1 MIRLLTPADIPA
13 AMRLKEA
20 AGWNQT
26 EEDWANLLAAAPEG
40 CFGLDCDGALAAT
53 AAGVCFPQAQSLPDG
68 RGSVWLRPRRAAR
81 RGSSLAWIGM
91 VLTAPE
97 YRGRGF
103 ARGLTEHTLAFLARR
118 GAAWIKLDA
127 TDMGRPLYLKLG
139 FEDEGPVER
148 WCLPGVADPRPV
160 ELPRCRVEDFAEL
173 DAAAFGA
180 DRLEILRRVA
190 VESACVPGEGYA
202 MGRPGTKAAYFGPCV
217 CRSPKIA
224 RTLVEWFLARHPGK
238 SVCWDLLPGNAE
250 ALRLAGEL
258 GFQPRRK
265 LVRMALR
272 GTPGAAPFRHDDAA
286 VFAIA
291 GFEYG

>member
-1 MIRLLTPADIPA
+1 MIRLLTAADIPA

-26 EEDWANLLAAAPEG
+26 EQDWANLLAAEPEG
-40 CFGLDCDGALAAT
+40 CFGIDCDGALVAT
-53 AAGVCFPQAQSLPDG
+53 GAGVCFG
-68 RGSVWLRPRRAAR
+68 RD
-81 RGSSLAWIGM
+81 LAWIGM

-103 ARGLTEHTLAFLARR
+103 ARQLMEHTLEFLARR
-118 GAAWIKLDA
+118 GVAWIKLDA

-139 FEDEGPVER
+139 FEDEGFVER
-148 WCLPGVADPRPV
+148 WCLPRVEDPRPV
-160 ELPRCRVEDFAEL
+160 ELPRCRLADFAEL

-180 DRLEILRRVA
+180 DRREILERVA

-217 CRSPKIA
+217 CRSAGAA
-224 RTLVEWFLARHPGK
+224 RTLLEWFLARHRGE
-238 SVCWDLLPGNAE
+238 SVYWDLLPGHAE
-250 ALRLAGEL
+250 ALELAREL
-258 GFQPRRK
+258 GFERRRQ

-272 GTPGAAPFRHDDAA
+272 AEPGAAPFRHDDAA

>member
-1 MIRLLTPADIPA
+1 MIRLLTAADIPA

-26 EEDWANLLAAAPEG
+26 EQDWANLLEAEPEG
-40 CFGLDCDGALAAT
+40 CFGLDCDGTLVAT
-53 AAGVCFPQAQSLPDG
+53 AAGVCFPQAEPPAPL
-68 RGSVWLRPRRAAR
+68 GSR
-81 RGSSLAWIGM
+81 LAWIGM

-103 ARGLTEHTLAFLARR
+103 ARRLMDYTLAFLAGR
-118 GAAWIKLDA
+118 GVEWIKLDA

-148 WCLPGVADPRPV
+148 WCLPRVTDARPV
-160 ELPRCRVEDFAEL
+160 DLPPCRVEDFAEL
-173 DAAAFGA
+173 DRAAFGA
-180 DRLEILRRVA
+180 NRLDILRRVA

-202 MGRPGTKAAYFGPCV
+202 MGRPGTKASYFGPCV
-217 CRSPKIA
+217 CRSPQIA
-224 RTLVEWFLARHPGK
+224 RRLLAWFLARHPGE
-238 SVCWDLLPGNAE
+238 SVFWDLLPGNAQ
-250 ALRLAGEL
+250 ALRLAQEF
-258 GFQPRRK
+258 GFEPRRK
-265 LVRMALR
+265 LVRMSLR
-272 GTPGAAPFRHDDAA
+272 GLPEASPLRHDDSA